1 MVRGRNSS
9 RSQQQDNA
17 STSRILQR
25 LYANPM
31 CLKDAVSHLAN
42 GVEDIQQ
49 LLLRPGDTA
58 AYADVLLCQTVVAFE
73 SVPPARQQAWRLSQ
87 RFSQE
92 QVGLARARG

>member
-1 MVRGRNSS
+1 
-9 RSQQQDNA
+9 
-17 STSRILQR
+17 
-25 LYANPM
+25 M
-31 CLKDAVSHLAN
+31 CLKDALLYLAN

-58 AYADVLLCQTVVAFE
+58 AYADVLLCQTVVVFE

-92 QVGLARARG
+92 QVRVQDVRGCLQLQRLWVRHLVGRGVLVLPQQ